1 MTTTSPAAAWR
12 TLTDH
17 PHYRYRGCQ
26 PDPEQ
31 PTRAAGDPDLSVN
44 AWLPYTGDGMENQAA
59 RHARERAA
67 IAVCGF
73 CPVRDACRAYAN
85 TLTEDGLLAEP
96 EGIWGGERAL
106 ERHRALIAS
115 RAATEPAPEP
125 VAGRVRVGEEKLA
138 EARTPAKRAVL
149 RALAR
154 HTDPEMVAA
163 RAGMDL
169 RTANWHRSALVS
181 LLGLDKET
189 ATREELLAEAVSY
202 GLLPDTVR
210 IVPDGPWP
218 LAAAPTTDGA
228 RQRRLAPDMPV
239 QLTIPGLPH
248 YPRRLRRPVRRP
260 APPGARRLRLLPTPR
275 PRAAVPP
282 LPHRALEPAA

>member
-1 MTTTSPAAAWR
+1 MTATSPAAAWR

-31 PTRAAGDPDLSVN
+31 PARAAGDPDLSIN
-44 AWLPYTGDGMENQAA
+44 AWLPYTGDGQENQAD

-67 IAVCGF
+67 IVVCGF
-73 CPVRDACRAYAN
+73 CPVKAACLAYAT
-85 TLTEDGLLAEP
+85 TLTADGLLAEP
-96 EGIWGGERAL
+96 EGIWGGLRAL

-115 RAATEPAPEP
+115 RTHTTSP
-125 VAGRVRVGEEKLA
+125 VACADAGQQPTAEKLA
-138 EARTPAKRAVL
+138 EARTPAKTAVL

-154 HTDPEMVAA
+154 HTDPDLVAA
-163 RAGMDL
+163 AAGLDV

-189 ATREELLAEAVSY
+189 TTREQLLHAAVAY

-210 IVPDGPWP
+210 IVPDGRWP
-218 LAAAPTTDGA
+218 LTAAPTTDGA

-248 YPRRLRRPVRRP
+248 YPRRLRRRIRRP
-260 APPGARRLRLLPTPR
+260 APAPARRLRLVRPPTMP
-275 PRAAVPP
+275 VP
-282 LPHRALEPAA
+282 LPHRALEYAA